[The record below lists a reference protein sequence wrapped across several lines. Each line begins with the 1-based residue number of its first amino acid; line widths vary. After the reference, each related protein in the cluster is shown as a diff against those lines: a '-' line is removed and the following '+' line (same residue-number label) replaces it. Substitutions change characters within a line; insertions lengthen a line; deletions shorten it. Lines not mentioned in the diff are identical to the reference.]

1 MTEGEHDNEEDD
13 VIESDNQDV
22 GENDSD
28 NDAMHHSI

>member
-1 MTEGEHDNEEDD
+1 MTEGEHDNEEED

-22 GENDSD
+22 GD